1 MQIFASKVANVCV
14 WKFIYSSA
22 WENAFSLPHFHV
34 HGTTYLTHLNRKNE
48 FKTASEEALQPI
60 WRGNKT
66 FREDG
71 FPAQKEPFV
80 QFFSPDWEP
89 SPQPSNYHFAT
100 HLRQFDNISSP
111 QKKRIR
117 YVLSYT
123 FPCAWP
129 LKRLVE
135 NNMVKGFIDEAE
147 ENRWHP
153 LDMFRL
159 SRKSVGI
166 IRL

>member
-1 MQIFASKVANVCV
+1 M
-14 WKFIYSSA
+14 
-22 WENAFSLPHFHV
+22 
-34 HGTTYLTHLNRKNE
+34 
-48 FKTASEEALQPI
+48 QPI
-60 WRGNKT
+60 WRGDKT

-71 FPAQKEPFV
+71 FPAQKESFV

-89 SPQPSNYHFAT
+89 NLQPSNYHFAT

-111 QKKRIR
+111 QKERIR
-117 YVLSYT
+117 NVLSYA

-135 NNMVKGFIDEAE
+135 NNMGKGFIDKAE

-153 LDMFRL
+153 LNKFSSEPRQFSCRAYETRAESLVELSPLQVGMTRL
-159 SRKSVGI
+159 ELATSRPPDVCATNCATSRNLSFVLQ
-166 IRL
+166 R